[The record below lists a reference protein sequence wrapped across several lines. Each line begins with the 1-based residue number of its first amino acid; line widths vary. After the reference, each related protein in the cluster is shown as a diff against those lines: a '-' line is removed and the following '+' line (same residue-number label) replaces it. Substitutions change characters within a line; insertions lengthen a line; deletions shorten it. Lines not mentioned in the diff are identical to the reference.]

1 MTLAAPRARRATRAA
16 GAAPA
21 GASRRPPETLFFL
34 LAALATALAFLLAA
48 PEPPIALQIAVIAI
62 LAAVLG
68 LPHGALDPLIARRL
82 GYWRGP
88 VGFAVFNLGYA
99 AVAAAVLGLWM
110 LAPVPSLALFLLI
123 SAVHFGGDWLG
134 GSGRVARPVMRT
146 LAGAALLS
154 MPALRDERGV
164 ADLYAVLAGEGARQI
179 AAVQA
184 VLGPVLLVAVVVVA
198 AIAARRAPH
207 EGLELV
213 AAIALGLLA
222 PPLMFFIV
230 YFCTLH
236 SARHLREGFAE
247 EAATPRRTLALV
259 VVAYTVVPVLG
270 ALAFLTATGGG
281 ASLDDRL
288 LQVVFI
294 GLAALTMPH
303 MVLVALGDRA
313 AAAQA
318 VHSMPSH
325 REFAG
330 RRGRPSSPGRR

>member
-1 MTLAAPRARRATRAA
+1 MTLAAPRVRRRAPAPS
-16 GAAPA
+16 AAPA
-21 GASRRPPETLFFL
+21 AASRRPPETLVFL
-34 LAALATALAFLLAA
+34 VAALATALAFLLAA
-48 PEPPIALQIAVIAI
+48 PEPPIALQIAVIAV
-62 LAAVLG
+62 LATVLG

-88 VGFAVFNLGYA
+88 VGFAVFNLGYG
-99 AVAAAVLGLWM
+99 AVAVAVLGLWM
-110 LAPVPSLALFLLI
+110 LAPVPSLVLFLTV
-123 SAVHFGGDWLG
+123 SAVHFGGDWHRA
-134 GSGRVARPVMRT
+134 SGRVARPIART

-154 MPALRDERGV
+154 MPALRDEQAV
-164 ADLYAVLAGEGARQI
+164 ADLYAVLAGEGARQV

-184 VLGPVLLVAVVVVA
+184 ALGPALLIALVVVA
-198 AIAARRAPH
+198 ALAARRAPH

-213 AAIALGLLA
+213 ATAALGLLA

-236 SARHLREGFAE
+236 SARHLREGFVE

-259 VVAYTVVPVLG
+259 VVAYTVIPVAG
-270 ALAFLTATGGG
+270 AAVFLVTTGAG

-294 GLAALTMPH
+294 GLAALTVPH

-313 AAAQA
+313 AAAHPEQS
-318 VHSMPSH
+318 VRQH

-330 RRGRPSSPGRR
+330 RRGRPSSPGLR